1 MDALVAPRIRVIAVL
16 GALTLA
22 ILLAGVGSAHAASV
36 IGPGGQVSSCYVKK
50 GKAKGT
56 LRVVPP
62 GKRCK
67 RNEKPLTLSAQGQ
80 PGQAGQTG
88 QTGGQ
93 GGSGETSKSL
103 ETRVT
108 QLESILSGIT
118 NIDLLSTIGSVDSLC
133 AEVPTVV
140 GQLNSVR
147 TVLSGL
153 SLTAPLLALGSLVVP
168 ALPAALPAFACP

>member
-1 MDALVAPRIRVIAVL
+1 MDVLIVHRVRVIAVL
-16 GALTLA
+16 GALALA
-22 ILLAGVGSAHAASV
+22 LLFAGVDGARAASV
-36 IGPGGQVSSCYVKK
+36 IGPGGQVSSCYMKK

-67 RNEKPLTLSAQGQ
+67 RSEKPLTLSAQGQ
-80 PGQAGQTG
+80 PGQTGQTG

-93 GGSGETSKSL
+93 GGSGQTSSSR

-118 NIDLLSTIGSVDSLC
+118 NTDLLSTIGSVDSLC
-133 AEVPTVV
+133 NEVPTLV
-140 GQLNSVR
+140 GQLNSVG
-147 TVLSGL
+147 TVLNGLGL
-153 SLTAPLLALGSLVVP
+153 SGVIPLGLLLTVPTPPSALAP
-168 ALPAALPAFACP
+168 FAC

>member
-1 MDALVAPRIRVIAVL
+1 MDVLIVHRVRVIAVL
-16 GALTLA
+16 GALALA
-22 ILLAGVGSAHAASV
+22 LLFAGVDDARAASV

-80 PGQAGQTG
+80 PGQTGQTG
-88 QTGGQ
+88 QTGQ
-93 GGSGETSKSL
+93 GGSGQTSSSL

-118 NIDLLSTIGSVDSLC
+118 NTDLLSTIGSVDSLC
-133 AEVPTVV
+133 NEVPTLV
-140 GQLNSVR
+140 GQLNSVG
-147 TVLSGL
+147 TVLNGLGL
-153 SLTAPLLALGSLVVP
+153 SGVIPLGLLLTVPTPPSALA
-168 ALPAALPAFACP
+168 AFAC